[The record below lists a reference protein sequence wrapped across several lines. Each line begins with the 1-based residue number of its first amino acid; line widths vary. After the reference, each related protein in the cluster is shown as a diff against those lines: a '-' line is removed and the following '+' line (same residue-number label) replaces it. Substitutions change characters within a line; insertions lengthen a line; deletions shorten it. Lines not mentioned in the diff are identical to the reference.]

1 MNRMLFRSYMKWNTS
16 KTMIFIAISRQIR
29 LRGYVM
35 ENNKYKDIIDR
46 MEKDAS
52 FRSLV
57 EYLNEQDAKSVDAIL
72 ALLEV
77 LSNGNKTN

>member
-1 MNRMLFRSYMKWNTS
+1 
-16 KTMIFIAISRQIR
+16 
-29 LRGYVM
+29 M

-46 MEKDAS
+46 MDNDAS

-57 EYLNEQDAKSVDAIL
+57 EYLNEQDAKSIDAIL

-77 LSNGNKTN
+77 LSNGKEKN

>member
-1 MNRMLFRSYMKWNTS
+1 
-16 KTMIFIAISRQIR
+16 MIFIVISRQIR

-35 ENNKYKDIIDR
+35 ENNKYEDIIDR
-46 MEKDAS
+46 MDNDAS

-57 EYLNEQDAKSVDAIL
+57 EYLNEQDTKSVDAIL

-77 LSNGNKTN
+77 LSNGKKTN

>member
-1 MNRMLFRSYMKWNTS
+1 
-16 KTMIFIAISRQIR
+16 MIFIVISRQIR

-46 MEKDAS
+46 MDNDAS

-77 LSNGNKTN
+77 LSNGKKKN

>member
-1 MNRMLFRSYMKWNTS
+1 
-16 KTMIFIAISRQIR
+16 
-29 LRGYVM
+29 M
-35 ENNKYKDIIDR
+35 ENNKYEDIIER
-46 MEKDAS
+46 MNNDDS

-77 LSNGNKTN
+77 LSNGKKTN

>member
-1 MNRMLFRSYMKWNTS
+1 
-16 KTMIFIAISRQIR
+16 
-29 LRGYVM
+29 M
-35 ENNKYKDIIDR
+35 ENNKYEEIIER

-57 EYLNEQDAKSVDAIL
+57 EYLNEQDAKCVDAIL

>member
-1 MNRMLFRSYMKWNTS
+1 
-16 KTMIFIAISRQIR
+16 MIFIAISQQIR

-35 ENNKYKDIIDR
+35 ENNKYKDIIER
-46 MEKDAS
+46 MDNDDS

-57 EYLNEQDAKSVDAIL
+57 EYLNEQDSKSIDAIL

-77 LSNGNKTN
+77 LSNGKKTN

>member
-1 MNRMLFRSYMKWNTS
+1 
-16 KTMIFIAISRQIR
+16 
-29 LRGYVM
+29 M
-35 ENNKYKDIIDR
+35 ENNKYKKIIDR
-46 MEKDAS
+46 MENDTS

-57 EYLNEQDAKSVDAIL
+57 EYLNEQDAKSIDAIL

>member
-1 MNRMLFRSYMKWNTS
+1 
-16 KTMIFIAISRQIR
+16 MIFTTISRQIR

-35 ENNKYKDIIDR
+35 ENNKYEEIIDR
-46 MEKDAS
+46 MDNDAS

-57 EYLNEQDAKSVDAIL
+57 EYLNEQDVKSVDAIL

-77 LSNGNKTN
+77 LSNGKKTN

>member
-1 MNRMLFRSYMKWNTS
+1 
-16 KTMIFIAISRQIR
+16 MIFIAISQQIR

-35 ENNKYKDIIDR
+35 ENNKYEEIIDR

-57 EYLNEQDAKSVDAIL
+57 EYLNEQDVKSVDAIL

-77 LSNGNKTN
+77 LSNGKKKN

>member
-1 MNRMLFRSYMKWNTS
+1 
-16 KTMIFIAISRQIR
+16 MIFIVISRQIR

-46 MEKDAS
+46 MDNDAS
-52 FRSLV
+52 CRSLV
-57 EYLNEQDAKSVDAIL
+57 EYLNEQDSKSIDAIL

-77 LSNGNKTN
+77 LSNGKKTN

>member
-1 MNRMLFRSYMKWNTS
+1 
-16 KTMIFIAISRQIR
+16 
-29 LRGYVM
+29 M
-35 ENNKYKDIIDR
+35 ENNRYKEVIDR
-46 MEKDAS
+46 MDNDAS

-77 LSNGNKTN
+77 LSNGKKTN

>member
-1 MNRMLFRSYMKWNTS
+1 
-16 KTMIFIAISRQIR
+16 MIFIAISQQIR

-35 ENNKYKDIIDR
+35 ENNKYEEIIDR

-77 LSNGNKTN
+77 LSNGKKKN

>member
-1 MNRMLFRSYMKWNTS
+1 
-16 KTMIFIAISRQIR
+16 MIFIAISRQIR

-35 ENNKYKDIIDR
+35 ENNKYKDIIER
-46 MEKDAS
+46 MDNDDS

-57 EYLNEQDAKSVDAIL
+57 EYLNEQDSKSIDAIL

-77 LSNGNKTN
+77 LSNGKKTN

>member
-1 MNRMLFRSYMKWNTS
+1 MNRILFRSYMKWNTS

-29 LRGYVM
+29 LRRYVM
-35 ENNKYKDIIDR
+35 ENNKYKKIIDR

-57 EYLNEQDAKSVDAIL
+57 EYLNDQDTKSVDAIL

-77 LSNGNKTN
+77 LSNGKKKN

>member
-1 MNRMLFRSYMKWNTS
+1 
-16 KTMIFIAISRQIR
+16 MIFIVISRQIR

-35 ENNKYKDIIDR
+35 ENNKYKKIIDR

-57 EYLNEQDAKSVDAIL
+57 EYLNEQDSKSIDAIL

-77 LSNGNKTN
+77 LSNGNKKN

>member
-1 MNRMLFRSYMKWNTS
+1 
-16 KTMIFIAISRQIR
+16 MIFIAISRQIR

-35 ENNKYKDIIDR
+35 ENNKYKDIIER
-46 MEKDAS
+46 MDNDAS
-52 FRSLV
+52 FRNLV

-77 LSNGNKTN
+77 LSNGKKKN

>member
-1 MNRMLFRSYMKWNTS
+1 
-16 KTMIFIAISRQIR
+16 
-29 LRGYVM
+29 M

-46 MEKDAS
+46 MEKDDS

-57 EYLNEQDAKSVDAIL
+57 EYLNEQDVKSVDAIL

-77 LSNGNKTN
+77 LSNGKKTN

>member
-1 MNRMLFRSYMKWNTS
+1 
-16 KTMIFIAISRQIR
+16 MIFIVISRQIR

-35 ENNKYKDIIDR
+35 ENNKYKKIIDR

-57 EYLNEQDAKSVDAIL
+57 EYLNEQDVKSVDAIL

-77 LSNGNKTN
+77 LSNGKKKN

>member
-1 MNRMLFRSYMKWNTS
+1 
-16 KTMIFIAISRQIR
+16 MIFIAISRQIR

-35 ENNKYKDIIDR
+35 ENNKYKKIIDR

-57 EYLNEQDAKSVDAIL
+57 EYLNEQDVKSVDAIL

-77 LSNGNKTN
+77 LSNGKKKN

>member
-1 MNRMLFRSYMKWNTS
+1 MK
-16 KTMIFIAISRQIR
+16 
-29 LRGYVM
+29 
-35 ENNKYKDIIDR
+35 NNKYEEIIDR

-72 ALLEV
+72 ALLGV
-77 LSNGNKTN
+77 LSNGKKTN

>member
-1 MNRMLFRSYMKWNTS
+1 MNRILFRSYMKWNTS
-16 KTMIFIAISRQIR
+16 KTMIFIVISRQIR

-35 ENNKYKDIIDR
+35 ENNKYEEIIDR
-46 MEKDAS
+46 MDNDAS

-57 EYLNEQDAKSVDAIL
+57 EYLNEQDVKSVDAIL

-77 LSNGNKTN
+77 LSNGKKKN

>member
-1 MNRMLFRSYMKWNTS
+1 
-16 KTMIFIAISRQIR
+16 MIFIAISRQIR

-35 ENNKYKDIIDR
+35 ENNKYKDIIER
-46 MEKDAS
+46 MDNDAS
-52 FRSLV
+52 FRNLV

>member
-1 MNRMLFRSYMKWNTS
+1 
-16 KTMIFIAISRQIR
+16 MIFIAISRQIR

-46 MEKDAS
+46 MDNDAS

-77 LSNGNKTN
+77 LSNGKKTN

>member
-1 MNRMLFRSYMKWNTS
+1 
-16 KTMIFIAISRQIR
+16 
-29 LRGYVM
+29 M
-35 ENNKYKDIIDR
+35 ENNKYEDIIER
-46 MEKDAS
+46 MNNDDS

-77 LSNGNKTN
+77 LSNGKKKN

>member
-1 MNRMLFRSYMKWNTS
+1 
-16 KTMIFIAISRQIR
+16 MIFIAISRQIR

-35 ENNKYKDIIDR
+35 ENNKYKKIIDR

-57 EYLNEQDAKSVDAIL
+57 EYLNEQDVKSVDAIL

-77 LSNGNKTN
+77 LSNGKKTN

>member
-1 MNRMLFRSYMKWNTS
+1 
-16 KTMIFIAISRQIR
+16 
-29 LRGYVM
+29 M
-35 ENNKYKDIIDR
+35 ENNKYKKIFDR

-77 LSNGNKTN
+77 LSNGKKKN

>member
-1 MNRMLFRSYMKWNTS
+1 
-16 KTMIFIAISRQIR
+16 MIFTAISRQIR

-35 ENNKYKDIIDR
+35 ENNKYKDIIER

-57 EYLNEQDAKSVDAIL
+57 EYLNEQDVKSVDAIL

-77 LSNGNKTN
+77 LSNGKKKN

>member
-1 MNRMLFRSYMKWNTS
+1 
-16 KTMIFIAISRQIR
+16 MIFTAISQQIR

-35 ENNKYKDIIDR
+35 ENNKYKEIIDR
-46 MEKDAS
+46 MDNDAS
-52 FRSLV
+52 FRKLV

-77 LSNGNKTN
+77 LSNGKKTN

>member
-1 MNRMLFRSYMKWNTS
+1 
-16 KTMIFIAISRQIR
+16 
-29 LRGYVM
+29 M

-46 MEKDAS
+46 MDNDAS

-57 EYLNEQDAKSVDAIL
+57 EYLNEQDVKSVDAIL

-77 LSNGNKTN
+77 LSNGKKTN

>member
-1 MNRMLFRSYMKWNTS
+1 
-16 KTMIFIAISRQIR
+16 
-29 LRGYVM
+29 M
-35 ENNKYKDIIDR
+35 ENNKYKEIIER
-46 MEKDAS
+46 MNNDDS

-77 LSNGNKTN
+77 LSNGKKTN